1 MNQPPPTD
9 RNRMPILVGRLLCWI
24 GLHDNRVISVT
35 GSFGAGGSVEKRECR
50 RCQKVTVRR
59 KH

>member
-1 MNQPPPTD
+1 MNQLPPTY
-9 RNRMPILVGRLLCWI
+9 RNRIRLLVGRMLCWT

-50 RCQKVTVRR
+50 RCQEVTVRR
-59 KH
+59 KR